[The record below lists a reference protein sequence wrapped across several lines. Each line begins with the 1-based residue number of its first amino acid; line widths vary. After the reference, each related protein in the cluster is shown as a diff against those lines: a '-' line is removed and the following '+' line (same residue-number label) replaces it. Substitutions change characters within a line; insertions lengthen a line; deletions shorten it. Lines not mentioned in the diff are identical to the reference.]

1 MKGFI
6 QLCAVGYQTPAFV
19 SLVSLTKN
27 SVTRLENPNDL
38 IIGKELQA
46 GNQAESK
53 LHELGKTPINF
64 ENLRQ
69 LIVNYPN
76 KDDAEI
82 YCQVLNL
89 GLK

>member
-1 MKGFI
+1 MKGLI
-6 QLCAVGYQTPAFV
+6 QLCAVGYQTPALV
-19 SLVSLTKN
+19 SLVSITN
-27 SVTRLENPNDL
+27 NFVTFLENPNDL

-82 YCQVLNL
+82 LL
-89 GLK
+89 SGFKFDLK